1 VATNVSQADC
11 PRSTAW
17 STRGFSEPKQSAGVG
32 PSATCSFV
40 SLSQFALV
48 ATYRNDACSEINEV
62 CLGNAAIQT
71 RRARRTNLPLYD
83 QPLP

>member
-1 VATNVSQADC
+1 MC
-11 PRSTAW
+11 PRPIARVQLLGV
-17 STRGFSEPKQSAGVG
+17 TRGFSEPKQSAGVG

-71 RRARRTNLPLYD
+71 RRADWRTNLPLYD